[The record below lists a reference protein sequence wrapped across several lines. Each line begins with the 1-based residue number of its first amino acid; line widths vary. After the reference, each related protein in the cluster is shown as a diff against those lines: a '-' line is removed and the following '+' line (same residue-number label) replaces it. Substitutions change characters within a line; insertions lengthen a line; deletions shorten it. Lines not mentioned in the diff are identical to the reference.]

1 MSASSRAFP
10 VGDGVARVE
19 PIRKSRRVPPTSR
32 AGLSSRGFRGSG
44 AVLLPRVPSNGAKQ
58 FAMAGW
64 VDNRA
69 EVTVPVSLPVVWEL
83 WQDKSR
89 IPNWMPWIDSVV
101 PDENDPMCSRWILRT
116 NQFGQD
122 FEFSW
127 VARDLPPVQREK
139 IQWESTEGLN
149 NKGKVTFKGVGENG
163 KSTNVAIN
171 ISYEVPELL
180 VPFGAAVSPLV
191 ENILKADLIR
201 FSEFAGK
208 VVQALGK
215 RRKAAK

>member
-1 MSASSRAFP
+1 M
-10 VGDGVARVE
+10 
-19 PIRKSRRVPPTSR
+19 
-32 AGLSSRGFRGSG
+32 
-44 AVLLPRVPSNGAKQ
+44 
-58 FAMAGW
+58 
-64 VDNRA
+64 
-69 EVTVPVSLPVVWEL
+69 
-83 WQDKSR
+83 
-89 IPNWMPWIDSVV
+89 
-101 PDENDPMCSRWILRT
+101 
-116 NQFGQD
+116 
-122 FEFSW
+122 
-127 VARDLPPVQREK
+127 
-139 IQWESTEGLN
+139 
-149 NKGKVTFKGVGENG
+149 TFKGVGENG